1 MTDIKHPTN
10 SHKAYHAHV
19 YFEQETLSLA
29 TSLCEQAGE
38 KFDVKV
44 GRVHQ
49 KKVGPHP
56 KWSCQITFGAENFDR
71 LVPWLESNRAG
82 LSILIHALTG
92 NDLDDHTTH
101 AYWLGDGLELDLS
114 MFGGQEP

>member
-1 MTDIKHPTN
+1 MTEIIRPVN
-10 SHKAYHAHV
+10 SHQAYHAHV
-19 YFEQETLSLA
+19 YLEQKTLSLA
-29 TSLCEQAGE
+29 TSLCERAGE
-38 KFDVKV
+38 RFGVRV

-56 KWSCQITFGAENFDR
+56 KWSCQLTFGAEHFDS
-71 LVPWLESNRAG
+71 LVPWLESNREG

-92 NDLDDHTTH
+92 NDLKDHTTY

-114 MFGGQEP
+114 MFDG

>member
-1 MTDIKHPTN
+1 MTDVKRPVN

-19 YFEQETLSLA
+19 YFEQATLPLA

-38 KFDVKV
+38 KFGLKV

-49 KKVGPHP
+49 KNVGPHP
-56 KWSCQITFGAENFDR
+56 KWSCQITFGTKHFDQ
-71 LVPWLESNRAG
+71 LVPWLEQNREG

-92 NDLDDHTTH
+92 NDLEDHTIY
-101 AYWLGDGLELDLS
+101 AYWLGDSLELDLS
-114 MFGGQEP
+114 MFRG